1 MKKEAILVIIL
12 ILIAPLTIGC
22 NRASQ
27 NTYFIKA
34 QNKLEN
40 NDYDEALNLLSQVLD
55 ENPENESAR
64 AMYMQA
70 MKMKS
75 AQIYEKNNDYEKAI
89 KELEYIVNIDNG
101 SKKIKRQ
108 SINKKAELEKL
119 QEKYDMEVLQRKE
132 NAKKAAKEYIN
143 NTESKI
149 IYENNKKQEDKKE
162 DSVLNQSISDT
173 DENDKWDDDL
183 QEID

>member
-1 MKKEAILVIIL
+1 MKKEVILAIIL
-12 ILIAPLTIGC
+12 ILVVPLTVGC
-22 NRASQ
+22 NKTSQ

-34 QNKLEN
+34 QNKLES
-40 NDYDEALNLLSQVLD
+40 NDYDEALKLLSQVLD

-70 MKMKS
+70 VKMKS
-75 AQIYEKNNDYEKAI
+75 AQIYEKNNDYQQAI
-89 KELEYIVNIDNG
+89 KELEDIVNINNG
-101 SKKIKRQ
+101 SRKIKRQ

-119 QEKYDMEVLQRKE
+119 QEQYDMEVLQRKE
-132 NAKKAAKEYIN
+132 SAKQTAKDYIN

-149 IYENNKKQEDKKE
+149 IYENNKKE
-162 DSVLNQSISDT
+162 DSILNQQINNT
-173 DENDKWDDDL
+173 DEDDKWDDEL